1 LLHKLG
7 TFSIDQRGRKYIV
20 NRIVKNGD
28 LILDAGGGTGTT
40 SILALKISGEK
51 TRSVILDF
59 SENMLIKAKEKAK
72 ANKLEDR
79 ISVKVGDMYE
89 IPFPDNYFDV
99 VISTYSTCPLEKPS
113 NAVKEMLRV
122 LKKNGRLGIAHSS
135 QPDNRIEKKISDWVE
150 LIVWRFPK
158 LSLGCR
164 NIDLI
169 SDIKNMNVKI
179 IENKLIGF
187 IPWYFKLII
196 LEKIEN

>member
-1 LLHKLG
+1 MHKLG
-7 TFSIDQRGRKYIV
+7 TFSIDQRGRKYLIK
-20 NRIVKNGD
+20 RIVRNGD

-40 SILALKISGEK
+40 SILALKNSGEK
-51 TRSVILDF
+51 TKSVVLDF
-59 SENMLIKAKEKAK
+59 SESMLEKAKEKAE
-72 ANKLEDR
+72 ANDLADR

-89 IPFPDNYFDV
+89 IPFPENHFDV
-99 VISTYSTCPLEKPS
+99 VISTYSTCPLEDPI

-135 QPDNRIEKKISDWVE
+135 FPENRIARKISGWIE
-150 LIVWRFPK
+150 SIIWKFPR

-169 SDIKNMNVKI
+169 SGISKMNVNI

-187 IPWYFKLII
+187 IPWYFRLII
-196 LEKIEN
+196 LEKL